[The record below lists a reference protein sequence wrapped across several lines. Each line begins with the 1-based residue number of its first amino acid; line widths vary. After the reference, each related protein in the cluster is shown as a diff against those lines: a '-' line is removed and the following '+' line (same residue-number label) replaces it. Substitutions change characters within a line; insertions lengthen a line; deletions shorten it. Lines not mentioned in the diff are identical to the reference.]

1 MINDTAESFIE
12 VLETPLVAGQGAL
25 NGLTFAAKD
34 NYAFAGRVAGNGS
47 PAWKASHAPDM
58 VTAPSLQTVL
68 NAGAELTGFT
78 KMDEL
83 AYSMIGSNAHTGT
96 PLNSAAPLRVPG
108 GSSSGSASAVAAGL
122 VDFALGSDTGGSVR
136 IPASFCG
143 LYGLR
148 PGHGR
153 IDGSGLKPLAPSFDV
168 PGWFARELDL
178 MLRISAVFG
187 LAADN
192 ATAPVRLWMPDTIWG
207 RMEAG
212 MRSAL
217 APGIA
222 RAESLLGPALTH
234 AIPLYGEID
243 WFETFR
249 LHQAYEAWGALGG
262 WIEAE
267 QPDFGPGVGE
277 RLAAAKAVSGETFA
291 KVAQDRSAIREAMD
305 EALSGGVILLLPT
318 APGPAPLR
326 DASQSDLELYRR
338 ATMPITCIAGLSG
351 LPELTVP
358 GATVDGAPVGLSLVA
373 ARGGE
378 EMILDFAR
386 RMSAA

>member
-1 MINDTAESFIE
+1 MINDTAEAFVE
-12 VLETPLVAGQGAL
+12 VLETPLVAGAGAL
-25 NGLTFAAKD
+25 SGLTFAAKD

-47 PAWKASHAPDM
+47 PAWKANHAPDT

-68 NAGAELTGFT
+68 NAGAALAGFT
-78 KMDEL
+78 KMDEF

-153 IDGSGLKPLAPSFDV
+153 IDGTGLKLLAPSFDV

-212 MRSAL
+212 MCSAL

-249 LHQAYEAWGALGG
+249 LHQAYEAWGALGD

-291 KVAQDRSAIREAMD
+291 KVAQDRSAIRAAMD

-351 LPELTVP
+351 LPELTIP